1 MNQKRDIHVN
11 IIRTLAS
18 AGILAIMAAP
28 VLAAGERPMGFFIT
42 SAGIGNGGS
51 LSGLEGAD
59 AHCTN
64 LAEAAGSKGR
74 TWRAYLSTQVEKG
87 RGISARDR
95 IGSGPWYNANGDLIA
110 VDIDQLHLNP
120 NIVKRTALDENGN
133 QVNGRGDKPNR
144 HDILTGSRDDGTAYF
159 PWEKGDHTCSNWTSS
174 GEGSAQVGHHD
185 RHGGGNT
192 SWTSAHGSRGCSQDN
207 LASSGGAGLLYCF
220 AAD

>member
-1 MNQKRDIHVN
+1 MQVN
-11 IIRTLAS
+11 IIKTLAS
-18 AGILAIMAAP
+18 AAILAVMAAP
-28 VLAAGERPMGFFIT
+28 ALAAGDPPMGFFVT
-42 SAGIGNGGS
+42 SVGMGNGANIG
-51 LSGLEGAD
+51 GLEGAD
-59 AHCTN
+59 AHCTK

-74 TWRAYLSTQVEKG
+74 TWRTYLSTQVDEG

-95 IGSGPWYNANGDLIA
+95 IGSGPWYNARGDLIA
-110 VDIDQLHLNP
+110 VDIDQLHLSP

-159 PWEKGDHTCSNWTSS
+159 PWQKGDHTCSNWTSS

-192 SWTSAHGSRGCSQDN
+192 SWSSAHGSRGCSQED